1 MHELAEMFEID
12 HLLKNVFS
20 SLSLGQMQ
28 LFNIVRGLLENP
40 KVLLLDEALNGLDQ
54 SKIVIVNK
62 CLNEFVKSDDNIVIF
77 CTHHEQSDL
86 KFKGLIEL

>member
-12 HLLKNVFS
+12 YLFENVFS

-40 KVLLLDEALNGLDQ
+40 KVLLLDEALSGLDK
-54 SKIVIVNK
+54 SKIIIVDK
-62 CLNEFVKSDDNIVIF
+62 YLNEFVKSDDKIVIF

>member
-1 MHELAEMFEID
+1 MAEMFEIG

-28 LFNIVRGLLENP
+28 IFSIVRSLLENP
-40 KVLLLDEALNGLDQ
+40 KVLLLDEALSGLDK

-62 CLNEFVKSDDNIVIF
+62 FLNEFVKTEDKIIIF

-86 KFKGLIEL
+86 KFHGTIEL